1 LDQHAHSRDKKAP
14 TVIAT
19 MLYKIVSCMVRLRA
33 GGYDESSRAGQR
45 PSFAASDLS
54 GYIVRMKIPF
64 RLLIP
69 ILPTLGGCVYVDATA
84 YRPPPIY
91 ITPSPT
97 YVPPPPQSRDP
108 NQPIQLQPR
117 AGEP

>member
-1 LDQHAHSRDKKAP
+1 M
-14 TVIAT
+14 IAT